1 VATTKSL
8 KTERLTSTVGAEV
21 LDVDLDRL
29 VSDDTLPHAMLKAL
43 EENGVLVF
51 RELHLDDEMQAAFC
65 RKLGELRLFPDNPI
79 PAIFVV
85 SLDPANPYAEYTKA
99 TVEWHIDGAI
109 DEATPV
115 KATVLTAKVVA
126 AKGGET
132 EFANAYTAYE
142 DLSDEEKDRYV
153 KLRVFHSFE
162 ASQRKTYPNP
172 TPEQLADWQQR
183 GGREQP
189 LVWTHRSGRRSL
201 VLGVTADYVVGW
213 TKTRAGRC
221 WPTCSPRRRRRIACT
236 PTAGRWETRSSGTT
250 AACSTGFSPTQRSLS
265 ARCTGRTS
273 SATSRSSD
281 AARGRAHGSQSSDG
295 RRSFGISMDRPGSPS
310 RASTRSR
317 VSRMN
322 EIFHS
327 SPTRR
332 YSSS

>member
-1 VATTKSL
+1 
-8 KTERLTSTVGAEV
+8 
-21 LDVDLDRL
+21 
-29 VSDDTLPHAMLKAL
+29 
-43 EENGVLVF
+43 
-51 RELHLDDEMQAAFC
+51 
-65 RKLGELRLFPDNPI
+65 
-79 PAIFVV
+79 
-85 SLDPANPYAEYTKA
+85 PYAEYTKA

-201 VLGVTADYVVGW
+201 VLGVTADYVLGMD
-213 TKTRAGRC
+213 
-221 WPTCSPRRRRRIACT
+221 
-236 PTAGRWETRSSGTT
+236 E
-250 AACSTGFSPTQRSLS
+250 
-265 ARCTGRTS
+265 
-273 SATSRSSD
+273 D
-281 AARGRAHGSQSSDG
+281 EGRALLADLLAQATTPDRVYTHSWSVGDTVIWDNRGVFHRVQPYTAESQREMHRTNILGDEP
-295 RRSFGISMDRPGSPS
+295 I
-310 RASTRSR
+310 
-317 VSRMN
+317 
-322 EIFHS
+322 E
-327 SPTRR
+327 
-332 YSSS
+332 